1 MDFSRGFKWITRI
14 IKELQVDNSG
24 FIRKKSA
31 SDREMASLV
40 RSLRE
45 LTETTEAIVPPVWFS
60 RDWLITNHI
69 LLSLGRGG
77 PPSLKSAAF

>member
-1 MDFSRGFKWITRI
+1 MRI
-14 IKELQVDNSG
+14 INDLQVDNSG

-45 LTETTEAIVPPVWFS
+45 LTETTEAIVPLIRVS

-69 LLSLGRGG
+69 LLSLGRGD